1 MISQNMSSDSE
12 ISFDESLLM
21 ETLPSN
27 EEILQVCRYDPK
39 LEVSDHED
47 DEEPSMAGY
56 GSSDTDSDIIVD
68 TDNRSNSVEEWCI
81 CGNCRDMPTNIERYC
96 CKEITLSN
104 ETILGENCFPLQ
116 LGTGKCLS
124 CVHLETIERFQWI
137 KKVGSSQRDSDTRH
151 IEAF

>member
-124 CVHLETIERFQWI
+124 CVHLET
-137 KKVGSSQRDSDTRH
+137 V
-151 IEAF
+151 

>member
-12 ISFDESLLM
+12 ISFNESLLM

-56 GSSDTDSDIIVD
+56 GSSDTDSDIVD
-68 TDNRSNSVEEWCI
+68 TDNRSNSVEE
-81 CGNCRDMPTNIERYC
+81 
-96 CKEITLSN
+96 
-104 ETILGENCFPLQ
+104 
-116 LGTGKCLS
+116 
-124 CVHLETIERFQWI
+124 
-137 KKVGSSQRDSDTRH
+137 
-151 IEAF
+151 